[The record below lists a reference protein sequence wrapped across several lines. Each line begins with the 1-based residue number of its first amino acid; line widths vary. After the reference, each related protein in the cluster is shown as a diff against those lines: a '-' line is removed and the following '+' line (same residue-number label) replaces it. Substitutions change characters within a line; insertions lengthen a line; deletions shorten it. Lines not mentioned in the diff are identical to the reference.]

1 MTDEAAEQL
10 TPAEERVRALIQPF
24 SEERAPH
31 GEEMTRAVSRRAR
44 WQRPVRR
51 VLFAVGTA
59 AAMSSASPSSGECE
73 GARFAVT

>member
-10 TPAEERVRALIQPF
+10 TPAEERVRALLEPF

-31 GEEMTRAVSRRAR
+31 GAELTRAVSRTAR

-51 VLFAVGTA
+51 VLFSVGTTA
-59 AAMSSASPSSGECE
+59 AALGGGVGSLVRGRRE
-73 GARFAVT
+73 R